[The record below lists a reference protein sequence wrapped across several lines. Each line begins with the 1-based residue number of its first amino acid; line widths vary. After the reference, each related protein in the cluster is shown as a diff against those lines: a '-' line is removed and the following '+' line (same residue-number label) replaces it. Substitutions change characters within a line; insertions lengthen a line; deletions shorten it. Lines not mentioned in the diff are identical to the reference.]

1 MKHDEKVL
9 VSVCSAEAIRSSAEV
24 GVEGSVVNLNTDR
37 RRVRGKLGDSQLR
50 QETLVTILDA
60 KNS

>member
-1 MKHDEKVL
+1 MKHDEKVS

-50 QETLVTILDA
+50 QETL
-60 KNS
+60 

>member
-1 MKHDEKVL
+1 MMKHDEKVS

-50 QETLVTILDA
+50 QETL
-60 KNS
+60 

>member
-9 VSVCSAEAIRSSAEV
+9 VSVCSAEAFRSSAEV
-24 GVEGSVVNLNTDR
+24 GVEGWVVNLNTDR

>member
-1 MKHDEKVL
+1 MKHDEKVS
-9 VSVCSAEAIRSSAEV
+9 VSVCSAEAIRSSTEV